1 MTQQFL
7 EAERAV
13 LASCGLAAGVRSLDI
28 EGGSARALV
37 AGEGPDVV
45 LLPGG
50 SMPAAGWAP
59 LMAELDGFRLHALE
73 LPGFCGPSDMRRLRP
88 DTIRKQAVRYVEDS
102 LDALEV
108 HHAAFVASSMG
119 ALWTFWFALDR
130 PERVESII
138 TMGCPAL
145 LPGTSAPLPMRL
157 MSVPPVGQLMMRL
170 MPPSAKQVD
179 TALAGAGLDLSTHPE
194 IRDLVVELERLPHFP
209 KAWLNLLHAVLRPTG
224 PRRSVAPSDDQLAL
238 INQPVQLLWGE
249 GDPFGSVAAGERAAR
264 IVPDADFHV
273 VPGGH
278 APWLH
283 PGGEAARMATAFLR
297 RRTTINTADGSAVA
311 E

>member
-1 MTQQFL
+1 MTQRFL

-13 LASCGLAAGVRSLDI
+13 LASSGLAASVRCVDI

-37 AGEGPDVV
+37 AGEGSDVV

-88 DTIRKQAVRYVEDS
+88 DTIRKQAVRYIGES

-108 HHAAFVASSMG
+108 YHAAFVANSMG
-119 ALWTFWFALDR
+119 ALWTFWFALDL
-130 PERVESII
+130 PQRVNSII

-145 LPGTSAPLPMRL
+145 LPGTSAPFPMRL
-157 MSVPPVGQLMMRL
+157 MSVPLVGRLMMRL
-170 MPPSAKQVD
+170 SPPSAKQVD

-209 KAWLNLLHAVLRPTG
+209 EAWLNLMQTALRPTG
-224 PRRSVAPSDDQLAL
+224 PRRAVALSDDQLAL
-238 INQPVQLLWGE
+238 IHQPVQLLWGE
-249 GDPFGSVAAGERAAR
+249 GDPFGSMAAGERAAR
-264 IVPDADFHV
+264 ILPDAEFHV

-297 RRTTINTADGSAVA
+297 STAKPDTADGSAVA
-311 E
+311 D

>member
-7 EAERAV
+7 EVERAV
-13 LASCGLAAGVRSLDI
+13 LAASGLAAGVRSLDI
-28 EGGSARALV
+28 DGGMARALV

-73 LPGFCGPSDMRRLRP
+73 LPGFCGPSDTRALRP
-88 DTIRKQAVRYVEDS
+88 DTIRDQAVHYIEDS
-102 LDALEV
+102 LDALGV
-108 HHAAFVASSMG
+108 HQAAFIANSMG

-130 PERVESII
+130 PERVSSVI

-157 MSVPPVGQLMMRL
+157 MSIPTVGQLMMRL
-170 MPPSAKQVD
+170 MPPSAKHVD
-179 TALAGAGLDLSTHPE
+179 NALAGAGLDLSTHPE
-194 IRDLVVELERLPHFP
+194 IRDLVVQLERLPHFP
-209 KAWLNLLHAVLRPTG
+209 KAWLNLLHTVLRPTG
-224 PRRSVAPSDDQLAL
+224 PRRHIGLSADKLAL
-238 INQPVQLLWGE
+238 ISQPVQMLWGE
-249 GDPFGSVAAGERAAR
+249 GDPFGTVTAGERAAR
-264 IVPDADFHV
+264 IVPDAEFHV

-283 PGGEAARMATAFLR
+283 PDGEPARMATAFLR
-297 RRTTINTADGSAVA
+297 QRTTINTADCPSPT